1 MVGARVDEH
10 YGGAP
15 APPPL
20 DLLFLILRLA
30 IPRPHRKELKFLGA
44 SHPLVVSG
52 DRKSKYRLNQVQK
65 HTDESGLSFSVKMT
79 WYCWYSYNIS
89 LYFLS

>member
-15 APPPL
+15 APPPPL

-79 WYCWYSYNIS
+79 WYSYNIP